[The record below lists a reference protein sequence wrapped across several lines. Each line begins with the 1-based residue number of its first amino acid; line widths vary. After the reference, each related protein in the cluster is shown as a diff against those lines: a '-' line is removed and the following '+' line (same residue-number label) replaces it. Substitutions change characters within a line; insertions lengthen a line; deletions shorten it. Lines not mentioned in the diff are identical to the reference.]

1 MGAIAASSHPEA
13 LDLFRRILI
22 ASAAVP
28 VVFPPVYFEVEAGG
42 KLYDEMHVDGSV
54 VNQVFLYGPVLKP
67 LVCSI
72 APRSV
77 SSLIKAQGIGD
88 LYRIYTTSLRDRFD
102 FNLAFIP
109 DEMDIANRHDEFDN
123 RVMKVLFET
132 GYKLAH
138 DGYRWRKT
146 PPGFFSVS
154 QDDTIAQ

>member
-1 MGAIAASSHPEA
+1 
-13 LDLFRRILI
+13 
-22 ASAAVP
+22 
-28 VVFPPVYFEVEAGG
+28 
-42 KLYDEMHVDGSV
+42 MHVDGSV

-67 LVCSI
+67 LKTLKELGIERMRRNFRVYVIRNTQIKPNWEAVKPLVRSI

-88 LYRIYTTSLRDRFD
+88 LYRIYTTSMRDRFD

-123 RVMKVLFET
+123 RVIKVLFET

-146 PPGFFSVS
+146 PPGFFPVS
-154 QDDTIAQ
+154 QDDTVAQ